1 MRKNLKILSKFHVS
15 FMFADYDKYNKENK
29 HNRSKK
35 GGVYMKYVGR
45 LALMAAAAWMMTGCV
60 QQTKQA
66 EYLGIDAAKAIA
78 LAAADITESDAVFTT
93 AELEEKNGISYY
105 EIDFTVGG
113 QEYDYDIDAI
123 SGKIIENQT
132 KAVDDTAAA
141 NTATTANATNAASDG
156 QVTVEEAKEIAL
168 NHAGLTADGVTFI
181 KGKLER
187 DDGREKYE
195 IEFYTSDFKEYD
207 YEIDPKTGEILSYDY
222 DAENFA
228 PQKTTTTN
236 SSAITE
242 DKAKE
247 IALAQVSGATLDDIR
262 EWEVDYDDGRLEYE
276 GKIYDADTEYEFTID
291 GYSGS
296 IISWE
301 TEPLRH

>member
-1 MRKNLKILSKFHVS
+1 
-15 FMFADYDKYNKENK
+15 MFAGYDKYNKENK

-35 GGVYMKYVGR
+35 GGVYMKYFGR
-45 LALMAAAAWMMTGCV
+45 LTVMAAAAWMMTGCV

-66 EYLGIDAAKAIA
+66 EYLGVDAAKAIA

-93 AELEEKNGISYY
+93 AELEEKNGLSYY

-132 KAVDDTAAA
+132 KAVDDTAA
-141 NTATTANATNAASDG
+141 NEATTANTTNAASDG
-156 QVTVEEAKEIAL
+156 QVTLEEAKEIAL
-168 NHAGLTADGVTFI
+168 NHAGLSADGVTFI

-187 DDGREKYE
+187 DDGREKYD

-207 YEIDPKTGEILSYDY
+207 YEIDPQTGEILSYDY
-222 DAENFA
+222 DAEDYA
-228 PQKTTTTN
+228 PQKSSTGN

-242 DKAKE
+242 AKAKE
-247 IALAQVSGATLDDIR
+247 IAVAQVSGATVDDIR
-262 EWEVDYDDGRLEYE
+262 EWEADYDDGRLEYE

-301 TEPLRH
+301 TEPLRR

>member
-15 FMFADYDKYNKENK
+15 FMFAGYDKYNRENK
-29 HNRSKK
+29 NITEAK
-35 GGVYMKYVGR
+35 GGVYMKYLGR
-45 LALMAAAAWMMTGCV
+45 LTLMAAAAWMMTGCV

-66 EYLGIDAAKAIA
+66 EYLGVDAAKAIA

-105 EIDFTVGG
+105 NIDFTVGG

-132 KAVDDTAAA
+132 KAADDTAANA
-141 NTATTANATNAASDG
+141 ATTANTTNAAADG
-156 QVTVEEAKEIAL
+156 QVTLEEAKEIAL

-207 YEIDPKTGEILSYDY
+207 YEIDPQTGEILSYDY
-222 DAENFA
+222 DAEDFA
-228 PQKTTTTN
+228 SQKTSTTN
-236 SSAITE
+236 GSAITE
-242 DKAKE
+242 EKAKE
-247 IALAQVSGATLDDIR
+247 IAVAQVSGATLDDIR
-262 EWEVDYDDGRLEYE
+262 EWEADYDDGRLEYE

-301 TEPLRH
+301 TEPLRR

>member
-1 MRKNLKILSKFHVS
+1 
-15 FMFADYDKYNKENK
+15 MFAGYDKYNKENK
-29 HNRSKK
+29 HNRNKK
-35 GGVYMKYVGR
+35 GGVYMKYLGR
-45 LALMAAAAWMMTGCV
+45 LTVMAAAAWMMTGCV

-66 EYLGIDAAKAIA
+66 EYLGVDAAKAIA

-93 AELEEKNGISYY
+93 AELEEKNGLSYY

-132 KAVDDTAAA
+132 KAVDDTAA
-141 NTATTANATNAASDG
+141 NEATTANTTNAASDG
-156 QVTVEEAKEIAL
+156 QVTLEEAKEIAL

-187 DDGREKYE
+187 DDGREKYD

-207 YEIDPKTGEILSYDY
+207 YEIDPQKGEILSYDY
-222 DAENFA
+222 DAEDYA
-228 PQKTTTTN
+228 PQKSSTGN

-242 DKAKE
+242 AKAKE
-247 IALAQVSGATLDDIR
+247 IAVAQVSGATVDDIR
-262 EWEVDYDDGRLEYE
+262 EWEADYDDGRLEYE

-301 TEPLRH
+301 TEPLRR

>member
-1 MRKNLKILSKFHVS
+1 
-15 FMFADYDKYNKENK
+15 MFAGYDKYNKENK

-35 GGVYMKYVGR
+35 GGVYMKYLGR
-45 LALMAAAAWMMTGCV
+45 LTVMTAAAWMMTGCV

-66 EYLGIDAAKAIA
+66 EYLGVDAAKAIA

-93 AELEEKNGISYY
+93 AELEEKNGLSYY

-132 KAVDDTAAA
+132 KAVDDTAA
-141 NTATTANATNAASDG
+141 NEATTANTTNAASDG
-156 QVTVEEAKEIAL
+156 QVTLEEAKEIAL

-187 DDGREKYE
+187 DDGREKYD

-207 YEIDPKTGEILSYDY
+207 YEIDPQTGEILSYDY
-222 DAENFA
+222 DAEDYA
-228 PQKTTTTN
+228 PQKSSTGN

-242 DKAKE
+242 AKAKE
-247 IALAQVSGATLDDIR
+247 IAVAQVSGATVDDIR
-262 EWEVDYDDGRLEYE
+262 EWEADYDDGRLEYE

-301 TEPLRH
+301 TEPLHR

>member
-1 MRKNLKILSKFHVS
+1 
-15 FMFADYDKYNKENK
+15 MFAGYDKYNKENK

-35 GGVYMKYVGR
+35 GGVYMKYFGR
-45 LALMAAAAWMMTGCV
+45 LTVMAAAAWMMTGCV

-66 EYLGIDAAKAIA
+66 EYLGVDAAKAIA

-93 AELEEKNGISYY
+93 AELEEKNGLSYY

-132 KAVDDTAAA
+132 KAVDDTAA
-141 NTATTANATNAASDG
+141 NEATTANTINATSDG
-156 QVTVEEAKEIAL
+156 QVTLEEAKEIAL
-168 NHAGLTADGVTFI
+168 NHAGLSADGVTFI

-187 DDGREKYE
+187 DDGREKYD

-207 YEIDPKTGEILSYDY
+207 YEIDPQTGEILSYDY
-222 DAENFA
+222 DAEDYA
-228 PQKTTTTN
+228 PQKSSTGN

-242 DKAKE
+242 AKAKE
-247 IALAQVSGATLDDIR
+247 IAVAQVSGATVDDIR
-262 EWEVDYDDGRLEYE
+262 EWEADYDDGRLEYE

-301 TEPLRH
+301 TEPLRR

>member
-1 MRKNLKILSKFHVS
+1 
-15 FMFADYDKYNKENK
+15 MFAGYDKYNKENK

-35 GGVYMKYVGR
+35 GGVYMKYFGR
-45 LALMAAAAWMMTGCV
+45 LTVMTAAAWMMTGCV

-66 EYLGIDAAKAIA
+66 EYLGVDAAKAIA

-93 AELEEKNGISYY
+93 AELEEKNGLSYY

-132 KAVDDTAAA
+132 KAVDDTAA
-141 NTATTANATNAASDG
+141 NEATTANTTNAASDG
-156 QVTVEEAKEIAL
+156 QVTLEEAKEIAL

-187 DDGREKYE
+187 DDGREKYD

-207 YEIDPKTGEILSYDY
+207 YEIDPQTGEILSYDY
-222 DAENFA
+222 DAEDYA
-228 PQKTTTTN
+228 PQKSSTGN

-242 DKAKE
+242 AKAKE
-247 IALAQVSGATLDDIR
+247 IAVAQVSGATVDDIR
-262 EWEVDYDDGRLEYE
+262 EWEADYDDGRLEYE

-301 TEPLRH
+301 TEPLRR

>member
-1 MRKNLKILSKFHVS
+1 
-15 FMFADYDKYNKENK
+15 MFAGYDKYNKENK

-35 GGVYMKYVGR
+35 GGVYMKYLGR
-45 LALMAAAAWMMTGCV
+45 LTVMAAAAWMMTGCV

-66 EYLGIDAAKAIA
+66 EYLGVDAAKAIA
-78 LAAADITESDAVFTT
+78 LAAADITESDAAFTT
-93 AELEEKNGISYY
+93 AELEEKNGLSYY

-132 KAVDDTAAA
+132 KAVDDTAA
-141 NTATTANATNAASDG
+141 NEATTANTTNAASDG
-156 QVTVEEAKEIAL
+156 QVTLEEAKEIAL
-168 NHAGLTADGVTFI
+168 NHAGLSADGVTFI

-187 DDGREKYE
+187 DDGREKYD

-207 YEIDPKTGEILSYDY
+207 YEIDPQTGEILSYDY
-222 DAENFA
+222 DAEDYA
-228 PQKTTTTN
+228 PQKSSTGN

-242 DKAKE
+242 AKAKE
-247 IALAQVSGATLDDIR
+247 IAVAQVSGATVDDIR
-262 EWEVDYDDGRLEYE
+262 EWEADYDDGRLEYE

-301 TEPLRH
+301 TEPLRR

>member
-1 MRKNLKILSKFHVS
+1 
-15 FMFADYDKYNKENK
+15 MFAGYDKYNKENK

-35 GGVYMKYVGR
+35 GGVYMKYLVR
-45 LALMAAAAWMMTGCV
+45 LTVMAAAAWMMTGCV

-66 EYLGIDAAKAIA
+66 EYLGVDAAKAIA

-93 AELEEKNGISYY
+93 AELEEKNGLSYY

-132 KAVDDTAAA
+132 KAVDDTAA
-141 NTATTANATNAASDG
+141 NEATTANTTNAASDG
-156 QVTVEEAKEIAL
+156 QVTLEEAKEIAL

-187 DDGREKYE
+187 DDGREKYD

-207 YEIDPKTGEILSYDY
+207 YEIDPQTGEILSYDY
-222 DAENFA
+222 DAEDYA
-228 PQKTTTTN
+228 PQKSSTGN

-242 DKAKE
+242 AKAKE
-247 IALAQVSGATLDDIR
+247 IAVAQVSGATVDDIR
-262 EWEVDYDDGRLEYE
+262 EWEADYDDGRLEYE

-301 TEPLRH
+301 TEPLRR

>member
-1 MRKNLKILSKFHVS
+1 
-15 FMFADYDKYNKENK
+15 MFAGYDKYNKENK

-35 GGVYMKYVGR
+35 GGVYMKYLGR
-45 LALMAAAAWMMTGCV
+45 LTVMAAAAWMMTGCV

-66 EYLGIDAAKAIA
+66 EYLGVDAAKAIA

-93 AELEEKNGISYY
+93 AELEEKNGLSYY

-132 KAVDDTAAA
+132 KAVDDTAA
-141 NTATTANATNAASDG
+141 NEATTANTTNAASDG
-156 QVTVEEAKEIAL
+156 QVTLEEAKEIAL
-168 NHAGLTADGVTFI
+168 NHAGLSADGVTFI

-187 DDGREKYE
+187 DDGREKYD

-207 YEIDPKTGEILSYDY
+207 YEIDPQTGEILSYDY
-222 DAENFA
+222 DAEDYA
-228 PQKTTTTN
+228 PQKSSTGN

-242 DKAKE
+242 AKAKE
-247 IALAQVSGATLDDIR
+247 IAVAQVSGATVDDIR
-262 EWEVDYDDGRLEYE
+262 EWEADYDDGRLEYE

-301 TEPLRH
+301 TEPLRR

>member
-1 MRKNLKILSKFHVS
+1 
-15 FMFADYDKYNKENK
+15 MFAGYDKYNKENK

-35 GGVYMKYVGR
+35 GGVYMKYLGR
-45 LALMAAAAWMMTGCV
+45 LTVMAAAAWMMTGCV

-66 EYLGIDAAKAIA
+66 EYMGVDAAKAIA

-93 AELEEKNGISYY
+93 AELEEKNGLSYY

-132 KAVDDTAAA
+132 KAVDDTAA
-141 NTATTANATNAASDG
+141 NEATTANTTNAASDG
-156 QVTVEEAKEIAL
+156 QVTLEEAKEIAL

-187 DDGREKYE
+187 DDGREKYD

-207 YEIDPKTGEILSYDY
+207 YEIDPQTGEILSYDY
-222 DAENFA
+222 DAEDYA
-228 PQKTTTTN
+228 PQKSSTGN

-242 DKAKE
+242 AKAKE
-247 IALAQVSGATLDDIR
+247 IAVAQVSGATVDDIR
-262 EWEVDYDDGRLEYE
+262 EWEADYDDGRLEYE

-301 TEPLRH
+301 TEPLRR

>member
-1 MRKNLKILSKFHVS
+1 
-15 FMFADYDKYNKENK
+15 MFAGYDKYNKENK

-35 GGVYMKYVGR
+35 GGVYMKYFGR
-45 LALMAAAAWMMTGCV
+45 LTVMAAAAWMMTGCV

-66 EYLGIDAAKAIA
+66 EYLGVDAAKAIA

-93 AELEEKNGISYY
+93 AELEEKNGLSYY

-132 KAVDDTAAA
+132 KAVDDTAA
-141 NTATTANATNAASDG
+141 NEATTANTTNAASDG
-156 QVTVEEAKEIAL
+156 QVTLEEAKEIAL

-187 DDGREKYE
+187 DDGREKYD

-207 YEIDPKTGEILSYDY
+207 YEIDPQTGEILSYDY
-222 DAENFA
+222 DAEDYA
-228 PQKTTTTN
+228 PQKSSTGN

-242 DKAKE
+242 AKAKE
-247 IALAQVSGATLDDIR
+247 IAVAQVSGATVDDIR
-262 EWEVDYDDGRLEYE
+262 EWEADYDDGRLEYE

-301 TEPLRH
+301 TEPLRR

>member
-1 MRKNLKILSKFHVS
+1 
-15 FMFADYDKYNKENK
+15 MFAGYDKYNKENK

-35 GGVYMKYVGR
+35 GGVYMKYFGR
-45 LALMAAAAWMMTGCV
+45 LTVMAAAAWMMTGCV

-66 EYLGIDAAKAIA
+66 EYLGVDAAKAIA

-93 AELEEKNGISYY
+93 AELEEKNGLSYY

-123 SGKIIENQT
+123 SGKIIETQT
-132 KAVDDTAAA
+132 KAVDDTAA
-141 NTATTANATNAASDG
+141 NEATTANTINATSDG
-156 QVTVEEAKEIAL
+156 QVTLEEAKEIAL
-168 NHAGLTADGVTFI
+168 NHAGLSADGVTFI

-187 DDGREKYE
+187 DDGREKYD
-195 IEFYTSDFKEYD
+195 IEFYISDFKEYD
-207 YEIDPKTGEILSYDY
+207 YEIDPQTGEILSYDY
-222 DAENFA
+222 DAEDYA
-228 PQKTTTTN
+228 PQKSSTGN

-242 DKAKE
+242 AKAKE
-247 IALAQVSGATLDDIR
+247 IAVAQVSGATVDDIR
-262 EWEVDYDDGRLEYE
+262 EWEADYDDGRLEYE

-301 TEPLRH
+301 TEPLRR

>member
-1 MRKNLKILSKFHVS
+1 
-15 FMFADYDKYNKENK
+15 MFAGYDKYNKENK

-35 GGVYMKYVGR
+35 GGVYMKYLGR
-45 LALMAAAAWMMTGCV
+45 STVMAAAVWMMTGCV

-66 EYLGIDAAKAIA
+66 EYLGVDAAKAIA

-93 AELEEKNGISYY
+93 AELEEKNGLSYY

-132 KAVDDTAAA
+132 KAVDDTAA
-141 NTATTANATNAASDG
+141 NEATTANTINATSDG
-156 QVTVEEAKEIAL
+156 QVTLEEAKEIAL

-187 DDGREKYE
+187 DDGREKYD

-207 YEIDPKTGEILSYDY
+207 YEIDPQTGEILSYDY
-222 DAENFA
+222 DAEDYA
-228 PQKTTTTN
+228 PQKSSTGN

-242 DKAKE
+242 AKAKE
-247 IALAQVSGATLDDIR
+247 IAVAQVSGATVDDIR
-262 EWEVDYDDGRLEYE
+262 EWEADYDDGRLEYE

-301 TEPLRH
+301 TEPLRR

>member
-1 MRKNLKILSKFHVS
+1 
-15 FMFADYDKYNKENK
+15 MFAGYDKYNKENK

-35 GGVYMKYVGR
+35 GGVYMKYLGR
-45 LALMAAAAWMMTGCV
+45 LTVMAAAAWMMTGCV

-66 EYLGIDAAKAIA
+66 EYLGVDAAKAIA

-93 AELEEKNGISYY
+93 AELEEKNGLSYY

-132 KAVDDTAAA
+132 KAVDDTAA
-141 NTATTANATNAASDG
+141 NEATTANTINAASDG
-156 QVTVEEAKEIAL
+156 QVTLEEAKEIAL

-187 DDGREKYE
+187 DDGREKYD

-207 YEIDPKTGEILSYDY
+207 YEIDPQTGEILSYDY
-222 DAENFA
+222 DAEDYA
-228 PQKTTTTN
+228 PQKSSTGN

-242 DKAKE
+242 AKAKE
-247 IALAQVSGATLDDIR
+247 IAVAQVSGATVDDIR
-262 EWEVDYDDGRLEYE
+262 EWEADYDDGRLEYE

-301 TEPLRH
+301 TEPLRR

>member
-1 MRKNLKILSKFHVS
+1 
-15 FMFADYDKYNKENK
+15 MFAGYDKYNKENK

-35 GGVYMKYVGR
+35 GGVYMKYLGR
-45 LALMAAAAWMMTGCV
+45 LTVMAAAAWMMTGCV

-66 EYLGIDAAKAIA
+66 EYLGVDAAKAIA

-93 AELEEKNGISYY
+93 AELEEKNGLSYY

-132 KAVDDTAAA
+132 KAVDDTAA
-141 NTATTANATNAASDG
+141 NEATTANTINATSDG
-156 QVTVEEAKEIAL
+156 QVTLEEAKEIAL

-187 DDGREKYE
+187 DDGREKYD

-207 YEIDPKTGEILSYDY
+207 YEIDPQTGEILSYDY
-222 DAENFA
+222 DAEDYA
-228 PQKTTTTN
+228 PQKSSTGN

-242 DKAKE
+242 AKAKE
-247 IALAQVSGATLDDIR
+247 IAVAQVSGATVDDIR
-262 EWEVDYDDGRLEYE
+262 EWEADYDDGRLEYE

-301 TEPLRH
+301 TEPLRR

>member
-1 MRKNLKILSKFHVS
+1 
-15 FMFADYDKYNKENK
+15 MFAGYDKYNKENK

-35 GGVYMKYVGR
+35 GGVYMKYLGR
-45 LALMAAAAWMMTGCV
+45 LTVMAAAAWMMTGCV

-66 EYLGIDAAKAIA
+66 EYLGVDAAKAIA

-93 AELEEKNGISYY
+93 AELEEKNGLSYY

-132 KAVDDTAAA
+132 KAVDDTAA
-141 NTATTANATNAASDG
+141 NEATTANTTNAASDG
-156 QVTVEEAKEIAL
+156 QVTLEEAKEIAL

-187 DDGREKYE
+187 DDGREKYD

-207 YEIDPKTGEILSYDY
+207 YEIDPQTGEILSYDY
-222 DAENFA
+222 DAEDYA
-228 PQKTTTTN
+228 PQKSSTGN

-242 DKAKE
+242 AKAKE
-247 IALAQVSGATLDDIR
+247 IAVAQVSGATVDDIR
-262 EWEVDYDDGRLEYE
+262 EWEADYDDGRLEYE

-301 TEPLRH
+301 TEPLRR

>member
-1 MRKNLKILSKFHVS
+1 
-15 FMFADYDKYNKENK
+15 
-29 HNRSKK
+29 
-35 GGVYMKYVGR
+35 MKYLGR
-45 LALMAAAAWMMTGCV
+45 LTVMAAAAWMMTGCV

-66 EYLGIDAAKAIA
+66 EYLGVDAAKAIA

-93 AELEEKNGISYY
+93 AELEEKNGLSYY

-132 KAVDDTAAA
+132 KAVDDTAANA
-141 NTATTANATNAASDG
+141 ATTANTTNAASDG
-156 QVTVEEAKEIAL
+156 QVTLEEAKEIAL

-207 YEIDPKTGEILSYDY
+207 YEIDPQTGEILSYDY
-222 DAENFA
+222 DAEDYA
-228 PQKTTTTN
+228 PQKSSTGN

-242 DKAKE
+242 AKAKE
-247 IALAQVSGATLDDIR
+247 IAVAQVSGATVDDIR
-262 EWEVDYDDGRLEYE
+262 EWEADYDDGRLEYE

-301 TEPLRH
+301 TEPLRR

>member
-1 MRKNLKILSKFHVS
+1 
-15 FMFADYDKYNKENK
+15 
-29 HNRSKK
+29 
-35 GGVYMKYVGR
+35 MKYLGR
-45 LALMAAAAWMMTGCV
+45 LTVMAAAAWMMTGCV

-66 EYLGIDAAKAIA
+66 EYLGVDAAKAIA

-105 EIDFTVGG
+105 NIDFTVGG

-123 SGKIIENQT
+123 SGKIIESQT
-132 KAVDDTAAA
+132 KAVDDTAVT
-141 NTATTANATNAASDG
+141 NTANAASDG
-156 QVTVEEAKEIAL
+156 QVTLEEAKEIAL

-207 YEIDPKTGEILSYDY
+207 YEIDPQTGEILSYDY
-222 DAENFA
+222 DAEQFT
-228 PQKTTTTN
+228 PTES

-242 DKAKE
+242 AKAKE
-247 IALAQVSGATLDDIR
+247 IAVAQVSGATVDDIR

-301 TEPLRH
+301 TEPLRR

>member
-1 MRKNLKILSKFHVS
+1 
-15 FMFADYDKYNKENK
+15 MFAGYDKYKKENK
-29 HNRSKK
+29 TNITETK
-35 GGVYMKYVGR
+35 GGVDMKYLGR
-45 LALMAAAAWMMTGCV
+45 LTVMAAAAWMMTGCV

-66 EYLGIDAAKAIA
+66 EYLGVDAAKAIA

-93 AELEEKNGISYY
+93 AELEEKNGLSYY

-132 KAVDDTAAA
+132 KAVDDTAVA
-141 NTATTANATNAASDG
+141 NTANAASDG
-156 QVTVEEAKEIAL
+156 QVTLEEAKEIAL
-168 NHAGLTADGVTFI
+168 NHAGLSADGVTFI

-187 DDGREKYE
+187 DDGREKYD

-207 YEIDPKTGEILSYDY
+207 YEIDPQTGEILSYDY
-222 DAENFA
+222 DAEDYA
-228 PQKTTTTN
+228 PQKSSTGN
-236 SSAITE
+236 SNAITE
-242 DKAKE
+242 AKAKE
-247 IALAQVSGATLDDIR
+247 IAVAQVSGATVDDIR
-262 EWEVDYDDGRLEYE
+262 EWEADYDDGRLEYE

-301 TEPLRH
+301 TEPLRR

>member
-1 MRKNLKILSKFHVS
+1 
-15 FMFADYDKYNKENK
+15 MFAGYDKYNKENK

-35 GGVYMKYVGR
+35 GGVYMKYLGR
-45 LALMAAAAWMMTGCV
+45 LTVMAAAAWMMTGCV

-66 EYLGIDAAKAIA
+66 EYLGVDAAKAIA

-93 AELEEKNGISYY
+93 AELEEKNGLSYY

-132 KAVDDTAAA
+132 KAVDDTAA
-141 NTATTANATNAASDG
+141 NEATTANTTNAASDG
-156 QVTVEEAKEIAL
+156 QVTLEEAKEIAL
-168 NHAGLTADGVTFI
+168 NHAGLSADGVTFI

-187 DDGREKYE
+187 DDGREKYD

-207 YEIDPKTGEILSYDY
+207 YEIDPQTGEILSYDY
-222 DAENFA
+222 DAEDYA
-228 PQKTTTTN
+228 PQKSSTEN

-242 DKAKE
+242 AKAKE
-247 IALAQVSGATLDDIR
+247 IAVAQVSGATVDDIR
-262 EWEVDYDDGRLEYE
+262 EWEADYDDGRLEYE

-301 TEPLRH
+301 TEPLRR

>member
-1 MRKNLKILSKFHVS
+1 
-15 FMFADYDKYNKENK
+15 MFAGYDKYNKENK

-35 GGVYMKYVGR
+35 GGVYMKYLGR
-45 LALMAAAAWMMTGCV
+45 LTVMTAAAWMMTGCV

-66 EYLGIDAAKAIA
+66 EYLGVDAAKAIA

-93 AELEEKNGISYY
+93 AELEEKNGLSYY

-132 KAVDDTAAA
+132 KAVDDTAA
-141 NTATTANATNAASDG
+141 NEATTANTTNAASDG
-156 QVTVEEAKEIAL
+156 QVTLEEAKEIAL

-187 DDGREKYE
+187 DDGREKYD

-207 YEIDPKTGEILSYDY
+207 YEIDPQTGEILSYDY
-222 DAENFA
+222 DAEDYA
-228 PQKTTTTN
+228 PQKSSTGN

-242 DKAKE
+242 AKAKE
-247 IALAQVSGATLDDIR
+247 IAVAQVSGATVDDIR
-262 EWEVDYDDGRLEYE
+262 EWEADYDDGRLEYE

-301 TEPLRH
+301 TEPLRR

>member
-1 MRKNLKILSKFHVS
+1 
-15 FMFADYDKYNKENK
+15 MFAGYDKYNKENK

-35 GGVYMKYVGR
+35 GGVYMKYLGR
-45 LALMAAAAWMMTGCV
+45 LTVMAAAAWMMTGCV

-66 EYLGIDAAKAIA
+66 EYLGVDAAKAIA

-93 AELEEKNGISYY
+93 AELEEKNGLSYY

-113 QEYDYDIDAI
+113 QEYDYAIDAI

-132 KAVDDTAAA
+132 KAVDDTAA
-141 NTATTANATNAASDG
+141 NEATTANTTNAASDG
-156 QVTVEEAKEIAL
+156 QVTLEEAKEIAL

-187 DDGREKYE
+187 DDGREKYD

-207 YEIDPKTGEILSYDY
+207 YEIDPQTGEILSYDY
-222 DAENFA
+222 DAEDYA
-228 PQKTTTTN
+228 PQKSSTGN

-242 DKAKE
+242 AKAKE
-247 IALAQVSGATLDDIR
+247 IAVAQVSGATVDDIR

-301 TEPLRH
+301 TEPLRR

>member
-1 MRKNLKILSKFHVS
+1 
-15 FMFADYDKYNKENK
+15 MFAGYDKYNKENK

-35 GGVYMKYVGR
+35 GGVYMKYLGR
-45 LALMAAAAWMMTGCV
+45 LTVMAAAAWMMTGCV

-66 EYLGIDAAKAIA
+66 EYLGVDAAKAIA

-93 AELEEKNGISYY
+93 AELEEKNGLSYY

-132 KAVDDTAAA
+132 KAVDDTEA
-141 NTATTANATNAASDG
+141 NEATTANTTNAASDG
-156 QVTVEEAKEIAL
+156 QVTLEEAKEIAL
-168 NHAGLTADGVTFI
+168 NHAGLSADGVTFI

-187 DDGREKYE
+187 DDGREKYD

-207 YEIDPKTGEILSYDY
+207 YEIDPQTGEILSYDY
-222 DAENFA
+222 DAEDYA
-228 PQKTTTTN
+228 PQKSSTGN

-242 DKAKE
+242 AKAKE
-247 IALAQVSGATLDDIR
+247 IAVAQVSGATVDDIR

-301 TEPLRH
+301 TEPLRR

>member
-1 MRKNLKILSKFHVS
+1 
-15 FMFADYDKYNKENK
+15 
-29 HNRSKK
+29 
-35 GGVYMKYVGR
+35 MKYLGR
-45 LALMAAAAWMMTGCV
+45 LTLMAAAAWMMTGCV

-105 EIDFTVGG
+105 DIDFTVGG

-132 KAVDDTAAA
+132 KTVDDTAVA
-141 NTATTANATNAASDG
+141 NTTDTANAASDG
-156 QVTVEEAKEIAL
+156 QVTLEEAKEIAL

-187 DDGREKYE
+187 DDGKEKYD

-207 YEIDPKTGEILSYDY
+207 YEIDPQTGEILSYDY
-222 DAENFA
+222 DAEQFTPTESN
-228 PQKTTTTN
+228 
-236 SSAITE
+236 SAITE
-242 DKAKE
+242 EKAKE
-247 IALAQVSGATLDDIR
+247 IAVAQVSGATVDDIR
-262 EWEVDYDDGRLEYE
+262 EWEADYDDGRLEYE

-301 TEPLRH
+301 TEPLRR

>member
-1 MRKNLKILSKFHVS
+1 
-15 FMFADYDKYNKENK
+15 
-29 HNRSKK
+29 
-35 GGVYMKYVGR
+35 MKYFGR
-45 LALMAAAAWMMTGCV
+45 LTVMAAAAWMLTGCV

-66 EYLGIDAAKAIA
+66 EYLGVDAAKAIA

-93 AELEEKNGISYY
+93 AELEEKNGLSYY

-132 KAVDDTAAA
+132 KAVDDTAA
-141 NTATTANATNAASDG
+141 NEATTANTTNAASDG
-156 QVTVEEAKEIAL
+156 QVTLEEAKEIAL

-187 DDGREKYE
+187 DDGREKYD

-207 YEIDPKTGEILSYDY
+207 YEIDPQTGEILSYDY
-222 DAENFA
+222 DAEDYA
-228 PQKTTTTN
+228 PQKSFTGN

-242 DKAKE
+242 AKAKE
-247 IALAQVSGATLDDIR
+247 IAVAQVSGATVDDIR
-262 EWEVDYDDGRLEYE
+262 EWEADYDDGRLEYE

-301 TEPLRH
+301 TEPLRR

>member
-1 MRKNLKILSKFHVS
+1 
-15 FMFADYDKYNKENK
+15 MFAGYDKYNKENK

-35 GGVYMKYVGR
+35 GGVYMKYLGR
-45 LALMAAAAWMMTGCV
+45 LTVMTAAAWMMTGCV

-66 EYLGIDAAKAIA
+66 EYLGVDAAKAIA

-93 AELEEKNGISYY
+93 AELEEKNGLSYY

-132 KAVDDTAAA
+132 KAVDDTAA
-141 NTATTANATNAASDG
+141 NEATTANTTNAASDG
-156 QVTVEEAKEIAL
+156 QVTLEEAKEIAL

-187 DDGREKYE
+187 DDGREKYD

-207 YEIDPKTGEILSYDY
+207 YEIDPQTGEILSYDY
-222 DAENFA
+222 DAEDYA
-228 PQKTTTTN
+228 PQKSSTGN

-242 DKAKE
+242 AKAKE
-247 IALAQVSGATLDDIR
+247 IAVAQVSGATVDDIR

-301 TEPLRH
+301 TEPLRR

>member
-1 MRKNLKILSKFHVS
+1 
-15 FMFADYDKYNKENK
+15 MFAGYDKYNKENK

-35 GGVYMKYVGR
+35 GGVYMKYLGR
-45 LALMAAAAWMMTGCV
+45 LTVMAAAAWMMTGCV

-66 EYLGIDAAKAIA
+66 EYLGVDAAKAIA

-93 AELEEKNGISYY
+93 AELEEKNGLSYY

-132 KAVDDTAAA
+132 KAVDDTEA
-141 NTATTANATNAASDG
+141 NEATTANTTNAASDG
-156 QVTVEEAKEIAL
+156 QVTLEEAKEIAL

-187 DDGREKYE
+187 DDGREKYD

-207 YEIDPKTGEILSYDY
+207 YEIDPQTGEILSYDY
-222 DAENFA
+222 DAEDYA
-228 PQKTTTTN
+228 PQKSSTGN

-242 DKAKE
+242 AKAKE
-247 IALAQVSGATLDDIR
+247 IAVAQVSGATVDDIR
-262 EWEVDYDDGRLEYE
+262 EWEADYDDGRLEYE

-301 TEPLRH
+301 TEPLRR